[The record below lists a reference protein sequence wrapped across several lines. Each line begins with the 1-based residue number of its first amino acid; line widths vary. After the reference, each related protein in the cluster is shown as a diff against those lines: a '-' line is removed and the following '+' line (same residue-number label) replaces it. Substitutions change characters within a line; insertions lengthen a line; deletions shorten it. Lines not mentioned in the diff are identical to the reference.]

1 MRIKPAAEPRLAAE
15 GSAGLADAPMADEA
29 ASTGDSR
36 LTYSVDEVA
45 EMLGLSRSAVCE
57 CIARG
62 EIPAKRVGR
71 RLVVVR
77 TVLEA
82 FLPEPVLRGDR
93 RCAAFVVLRDR
104 SAGRFVA
111 GSLKWRTFDG
121 AL

>member
-57 CIARG
+57 RIARG

-82 FLPEPVLRGDR
+82 FLPDPCSAATAGAPPSSFCVTDRPV
-93 RCAAFVVLRDR
+93 
-104 SAGRFVA
+104 
-111 GSLKWRTFDG
+111 GSWQ

>member
-1 MRIKPAAEPRLAAE
+1 MRIKPAAEPRLEAE
-15 GSAGLADAPMADEA
+15 GSAGLADEPMADEA

-36 LTYSVDEVA
+36 LTYTVEEVA
-45 EMLGLSRSAVCE
+45 EMLGLSRSAVYE

-82 FLPEPVLRGDR
+82 FLLEPDAPRRPPVRRLR
-93 RCAAFVVLRDR
+93 R
-104 SAGRFVA
+104 SA
-111 GSLKWRTFDG
+111 
-121 AL
+121 